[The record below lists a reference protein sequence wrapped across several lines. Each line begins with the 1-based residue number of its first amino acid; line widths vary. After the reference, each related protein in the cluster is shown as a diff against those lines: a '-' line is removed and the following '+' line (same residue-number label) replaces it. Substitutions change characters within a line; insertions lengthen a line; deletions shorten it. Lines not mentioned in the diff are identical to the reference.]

1 MSSADSNTTV
11 PVSEVANFVKTAL
24 GQLGASAAATEAV
37 SASILWCELHG
48 ISSHGLNMLPTYIKR
63 ARSGGIDPAAEPE
76 FIHEYKAIARLDG
89 RATFGQ
95 YIAAMAVKK
104 AADMSR
110 GFGVGAVSV
119 FNGNHAGALGHFTHK
134 LAQSGLLGFM
144 AHNVNPA
151 VAPFGGRKAAIGTNP
166 LSFAFPAEEH
176 PIVVDMATSTTAKG
190 KLYELARSGDQI
202 PPGLALNK
210 KGEATTSLAEALE
223 GVLLP
228 MSGPKGYS
236 LAIAVEMLT
245 SVLGGGILGPEIPSF
260 HGAPERPQGVSMF
273 VLAIDPSAVLPAG
286 EYKHRAAELG
296 EKITAMPPAEGFNA
310 VRLPG
315 EFEAQLVDV
324 RKKEGIPVK
333 KKLLDEIEALLSD

>member
-1 MSSADSNTTV
+1 M
-11 PVSEVANFVKTAL
+11 
-24 GQLGASAAATEAV
+24 GASAAAAEAV
-37 SASILWCELHG
+37 SDSILWCELHG

-63 ARSGGIDPAAEPE
+63 ARSGGIDAAAEPE
-76 FIHEYKAIARLDG
+76 FVYEFKAIARLDG
-89 RATFGQ
+89 RASFGQ
-95 YIAAMAVKK
+95 YIAAIAAEK
-104 AADMSR
+104 AAALSR
-110 GFGVGAVSV
+110 RFGVGSVSV
-119 FNGNHAGALGHFTHK
+119 FKANHAGALGHFTHK
-134 LAQSGLLGFM
+134 LAQRGLLGFM

-166 LSFAFPAEEH
+166 LSFAFPADEH
-176 PIVVDMATSTTAKG
+176 PIVVDMATSATAKG

-210 KGEATTSLAEALE
+210 QGEATTSLAEALE

-260 HGAPERPQGVSMF
+260 HGSPERPQGVSMF
-273 VLAIDPSAVLPAG
+273 VLAIDPSVVLPAG
-286 EYKHRAAELG
+286 EYEKRAAELG
-296 EKITAMPPAEGFNA
+296 EKITATPPANGFEA
-310 VRLPG
+310 VKLPG
-315 EFEAQLVDV
+315 EFEAQLAEI

-333 KKLLDEIEALLSD
+333 KKMLDEIEALLYD